1 MEMKERREMEN
12 IRGLL
17 EVVDSFV
24 GNAFSLAGAL
34 VLLWIV
40 IVFPAAL
47 IYAAWPWISTAWAWL
62 RELLTFV

>member
-1 MEMKERREMEN
+1 MKDRRELEN

-17 EVVDSFV
+17 EVVDVFV
-24 GNAFSLAGAL
+24 GNAWSVIAGL
-34 VLLWIV
+34 VFLWVV

-47 IYAAWPWISTAWAWL
+47 IYAAWPWLSTAWAWL